1 MRPASDLRHLV
12 PGTTIIPA
20 MIKNIIFDAGGV
32 LLEWNPPR
40 VIAQLY
46 PDPQVQAQIR
56 EFIFEHPD
64 WHEFDRGTITLESA
78 GAHFSRLSG
87 RSPDE
92 VRELIRATAESLRPI
107 DGTIPDS
114 GTTGGGRYP
123 SLSALQHANEH
134 LRDPQQAPRLLRA
147 LQAHGDLG
155 RHPHAQARGSHL
167 PAPVEVTGII
177 PAESVFI
184 DDLTRNVVAARES
197 GLNAIQF
204 ASPEQCRAELRTYLP
219 NIGL

>member
-1 MRPASDLRHLV
+1 MRNV
-12 PGTTIIPA
+12 PI
-20 MIKNIIFDAGGV
+20 IKNVVFDAGGV
-32 LLEWNPPR
+32 LLEWNPPA
-40 VIAQLY
+40 VIARMY
-46 PDPQVQAQIR
+46 PDPKVQAQIR
-56 EFIFEHPD
+56 EFIFEHAD

-78 GAHFSRLSG
+78 STHFSKLSG

-107 DGTIPDS
+107 DGTIRMLEQLAKAGLHLYLLSNMPVSTFQILSKRHAFFAHFRHMVIS
-114 GTTGGGRYP
+114 GAILMLKPEAAIYR
-123 SLSALQHANEH
+123 H
-134 LRDPQQAPRLLRA
+134 L
-147 LQAHGDLG
+147 
-155 RHPHAQARGSHL
+155 
-167 PAPVEVTGII
+167 VEVTGIV

-204 ASPEQCRAELRTYLP
+204 TSPEQCRAELRSYLP